1 MIDFGI
7 PAGSEQ
13 GGRRPAVVVGSDLHC
28 SFPISMAIVVPCT
41 TVDRGLPHHVTL
53 DWKAAG
59 LDRPTW
65 ARTEDIRSIAEQ
77 RLTRRAPIG
86 QVSPGDLAEISR
98 FVRRMVI

>member
-1 MIDFGI
+1 MVDFGA

-13 GGRRPAVVVGSDLHC
+13 GGRRPAVVVSSDLHC

-41 TVDRGLPHHVTL
+41 TVDRDLPHHVAL

-65 ARTEDIRSIAEQ
+65 ARTEDIRSISEH
-77 RLTRRAPIG
+77 RLTRRLPVG
-86 QVSPGDLAEISR
+86 QVSAADLAEIGR
-98 FVRRMVI
+98 FVRRMIV